1 MAVVV
6 MLAVSLLLL
15 AGPPV
20 THAQTGDAGSA
31 PDTPDRPSGS
41 ALWVGMIDLHWDEV
55 TGADS
60 YDVQYFHVTSWI
72 DLPSPDDEIGID
84 IAFYGAGAVVKGLS
98 HSGSYTFRVRAVNS
112 HGASGWSDYGWVQQ
126 TDGPSAWVDVP
137 EPVNVPATG
146 KPRFNGSLAA
156 GELLTADTSGISDEN
171 GLERVKF
178 YYQWISSDGTTD
190 TDIAGANEDSYRLSK
205 DESGRFIRV
214 RVSFTD
220 RRGFPESLTGAGTG
234 VVNWTAAGML
244 TINGKARVG
253 ETLTASASDIQ
264 DEDGLDNA
272 TFSYQ
277 WVSSDGTADTDIE
290 GATGTSYTL
299 TADHRC
305 KTIKVQLSFVDDAG
319 NQETLISAP
328 AAEYVPPPPTE
339 VAVAAEPIVLES
351 TTADYFVLYA
361 SHTLDGTTVWDPV
374 QVTLGQEG
382 TTTLAENLAPLPVDR
397 YRAEKYLVAD
407 PGDVDSDCIDDITE
421 LGAPATMN
429 PVNPNGAIDIRHGA
443 TAIPDQETFDA
454 LSLKLGRRHVI
465 KFVVVDIDTERPRIY
480 FMNTR
485 RYGFHGR
492 FLNAL
497 GVDRQRVN
505 YHGSLFYLPD
515 LQTPDGS
522 SVDYHYTTGVGRGFN
537 GAERVH
543 TLMAAHVPLATSNLG
558 VFIRNEVLHKI
569 QAELPLYQASR
580 LKIVFTHHVQGQS
593 DFLALNQ
600 GEGYGLLRSLGPDE
614 RPHSRDVV
622 IYETLPNEL
631 PRVAGIISTVP
642 QTPLS
647 HVNLRALQDSV
658 PNAFIADAL
667 EDDEIS
673 GLIGNYVY
681 YAVTEGGYSIREAT
695 QAEVEAHYAS
705 SRPAETQTPQ
715 RDLTATSITALS
727 DIGFDDWD
735 AFGVKAANVAVLGTL
750 GFPDGTVPD
759 GFAVP
764 FYFYDEFM
772 KHNELYDDIQ
782 EMLADEDFQTDYD
795 TKVDE
800 LKKLRKKIKKGD
812 TPTWMEEAL
821 TTVHATYP
829 EGQSLRY
836 RSSTNNEDLQGFSGA
851 GLYDSKTQH
860 PDETEEDGISK
871 SLKQVYASLWNF
883 RAFIERDFHRIDHLA
898 TAMGVLVHPNYSDE
912 LVNGV
917 AVSFDPAYGE
927 EGSYYVNSQVGEDL
941 VTNPEANSVPEE
953 VLLRPNFTHR
963 VIRLSNQAQLG
974 QMLMTNDQMAQ
985 LRRHLSTVHERFSEL
1000 YGFQDGERF
1009 AMEIEFKITSENAL
1023 AIKQARPWVFAPLIG
1038 NFVSI
1043 PSAHHGANFDFRIQ
1057 FSEDISIGTWRFAN
1071 RALEVTG
1078 GEVISAGRVEYRD
1091 DLWEVSIA
1099 PDSDEDVTIVLNH
1112 DVPCTV
1118 RGAIC
1123 TADGRRLSVRLEQT
1137 VVSGANMP
1145 ATGAPT
1151 ISGTLQVG
1159 ETLTAD
1165 TSGIADEDGL
1175 EDAVFRYQWIRNDG
1189 TDDADIPNATNPS
1202 YLVVAPSDGG
1212 NTIKVRVSFTDDAG
1226 NEESLTSA
1234 STAAVNATVPG
1245 PSRSVDVQ
1253 TSDSGQ
1259 LTVSWEAPAFDGGSD
1274 ITGYTIQWR
1283 EATASWDSSADVS
1296 SATTTA
1302 TAYTISNLSPGTEH
1316 TVRVV
1321 ATNAIGDGPAS
1332 AEESVTPN
1340 SLPTGQ
1346 PVIRG
1351 TSAVG
1356 EILSVDTS
1364 GIADA
1369 EGLSNPAFSYQW
1381 LADDAEISGAAGAN
1395 YTLTSADR
1403 GKTFKVRVS
1412 FTDDAGNEESLTSP
1426 PLDLSAPYGLSATVF
1441 GNTVVLN
1448 WESPMNFPY
1457 LHDYQ
1462 ILRNRPELGE
1472 AEPLVYVDTGNDETT
1487 YTDADVE
1494 PGVLYVYRVKAA
1506 SFWVGKASE
1515 PVEIRTPA
1523 RTNTPATGAPT
1534 IRGTVQVGE
1543 TLAADTSGIADD
1555 DGLTSVAYSY
1565 QWLSGDGVSET
1576 DITGAASSTYTL
1588 SDDEEG
1594 KTVKVR
1600 VSFTDDAGNEESLTS
1615 EATALVEAAAEEVV
1629 WESELTVGRVPNV
1642 FPHALGYPVSEDHGG
1657 SLSPDHFEID
1667 GSVYNVDFLLQ
1678 FAQGLW
1684 LGLDRELPV
1693 EFTLSAG
1700 ESVYEGSE
1708 SKVPVTGNGSGGY
1721 WWPSGISGWS
1731 LDESVRVSLNIQPRE
1746 PMASREKA
1754 PLIAYLTDIPSD
1766 HDGQGTFTFELEFT
1780 EEPEPDFSYKTLRDH
1795 ALTVTGGS
1803 VENARRLNKPS
1814 NIRWDITVRPD
1825 GNGQVT
1831 VILPATRDCAAQGAI
1846 CTGDGRMLFNRI
1858 ELTVPGPAS

>member
-6 MLAVSLLLL
+6 MLAGSLLLL

-72 DLPSPDDEIGID
+72 DLPSADDEIGID

-112 HGASGWSDYGWVQQ
+112 HGASGWSEYGWVQQ

-190 TDIAGANEDSYRLSK
+190 TDIAGANEDSYRLSE

-454 LSLKLGRRHVI
+454 LSLKPGRRHVI

-480 FMNTR
+480 FMNTK

-580 LKIVFTHHVQGQS
+580 LKIVFTHQVQGQS

-705 SRPAETQTPQ
+705 SRPAETQTPE

-1457 LHDYQ
+1457 LRDYQ

-1472 AEPLVYVDTGNDETT
+1472 TGPLVYVDTGNDETT
-1487 YTDADVE
+1487 YTDTDVE

-1523 RTNTPATGAPT
+1523 WTEVENSPATGAPT
-1534 IRGTVQVGE
+1534 ITGAGQVGE
-1543 TLAADTSGIADD
+1543 TLTADTSGIADD
-1555 DGLTSVAYSY
+1555 DGLGNATFSY
-1565 QWLSGDGVSET
+1565 QWLADNADIAGATGSSYILT
-1576 DITGAASSTYTL
+1576 DSN
-1588 SDDEEG
+1588 EG
-1594 KTVKVR
+1594 KAISVR
-1600 VSFTDDAGNEESLTS
+1600 VSFTDDAGNPETLRS
-1615 EATALVEAAAEEVV
+1615 EATALVEAAAKEVV
-1629 WESELTVGRVPNV
+1629 WESALTVGRVPNV
-1642 FPHALGYPVSEDHGG
+1642 FPEALGYPVSEDHGG
-1657 SLSPDHFEID
+1657 ALSPDHFEID
-1667 GSVYNVDFLLQ
+1667 GTVYSVQFLLQ
-1678 FAQGLW
+1678 FAEGLW
-1684 LGLDRELPV
+1684 LGIDRELPV

-1700 ESVYEGSE
+1700 ESSYEGSE
-1708 SKVPVTGNGSGGY
+1708 SKVPVTGSGSGGY
-1721 WWPSGISGWS
+1721 WWPSSISEWS
-1731 LDESVRVSLNIQPRE
+1731 ADESVQVSLTIQSQE
-1746 PMASREKA
+1746 PMESRQKA
-1754 PLIAYLTDIPSD
+1754 PLIAYLRNIPSE
-1766 HDGQGTFTFELEFT
+1766 HDGQSTFTFELRFS
-1780 EEPEPDFSYKTLRDH
+1780 EEPDPGFSYKTLRDH
-1795 ALTVTGGS
+1795 AFTVTGGS
-1803 VENARRLNKPS
+1803 VLNARRLNKPS
-1814 NIRWDITVRPD
+1814 NIRWEITVRPD

-1831 VILPATRDCAAQGAI
+1831 IILPATKDCAAQGAI

-1858 ELTVPGPAS
+1858 ELTVAGPGG